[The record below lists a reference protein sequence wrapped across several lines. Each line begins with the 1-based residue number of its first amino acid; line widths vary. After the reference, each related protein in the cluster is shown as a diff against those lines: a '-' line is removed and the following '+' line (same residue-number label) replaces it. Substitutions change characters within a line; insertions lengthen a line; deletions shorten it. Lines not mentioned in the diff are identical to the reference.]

1 MRVEGSIV
9 DALIMTKKEMQG
21 KSDPD
26 KTFYRIGIVK
36 DEELGEMSCT
46 KEVYDQVQKMCSYDF
61 GFIFNSEYKS
71 LQIDRVL
78 AEYGT
83 LAQQA
88 ENNAVAA
95 AVAAVPVE
103 APAEAAAAPDQ
114 KEAGEKKEEPAA
126 TKASKK

>member
-1 MRVEGSIV
+1 MRVEGSII
-9 DALIMTKKEMQG
+9 DALVMTKKEMQG

-46 KEVYDQVQKMCSYDF
+46 KEVFDEVQKMCSYDF

-78 AEYGT
+78 TGHGT

-114 KEAGEKKEEPAA
+114 KEAEEKKEESAA